1 MTLAAAAGI
10 AAGGAVVIGLI
21 LFGLAMTILWVWMLI
36 EVLTKEPD
44 EGNDK
49 VVWLIV
55 VLLLGHLGG
64 IIYFVARRPQRITQT
79 GQ

>member
-1 MTLAAAAGI
+1 MSLALFELI
-10 AAGGAVVIGLI
+10 GGGLFVGF
-21 LFGLAMTILWVWMLI
+21 LLLMLGLSILWVWMLI

-55 VLLLGHLGG
+55 IIMLPTLGSL
-64 IIYFVARRPQRITQT
+64 IYFFVRRPQRITQT

>member
-1 MTLAAAAGI
+1 MTLALFELIGGGLFAGFLLLML
-10 AAGGAVVIGLI
+10 GLS
-21 LFGLAMTILWVWMLI
+21 ILWVWMLI

-55 VLLLGHLGG
+55 IIMLPTLGSL
-64 IIYFVARRPQRITQT
+64 IYFFVRRPQRITQT

>member
-1 MTLAAAAGI
+1 MALALFELI
-10 AAGGAVVIGLI
+10 GGGLFVGF
-21 LFGLAMTILWVWMLI
+21 LLLMLGLSILWVWMLI

-55 VLLLGHLGG
+55 IIMLPTLGSL
-64 IIYFVARRPQRITQT
+64 IYFFVRRPQRITQT

>member
-1 MTLAAAAGI
+1 MTLALFELI
-10 AAGGAVVIGLI
+10 GGGLFVGF
-21 LFGLAMTILWVWMLI
+21 LLLMLGLSILWVWMLI

-55 VLLLGHLGG
+55 IIMLPTLGSL
-64 IIYFVARRPQRITQT
+64 IYFFVRRPQRITQT